1 MSFNKSRGG
10 GLGAGG
16 DELVLRGSISKKWT
30 FLLCL
35 GSFCIGLLFT
45 NRYAPPPPCA
55 LALVFSFVSAFCSFL
70 QESHNP

>member
-1 MSFNKSRGG
+1 LGKRLRKMSFNKSRGG

-45 NRYAPPPPCA
+45 NRYVTLPAPPASIPPPPPPPPCG
-55 LALVFSFVSAFCSFL
+55 S
-70 QESHNP
+70 